1 MSGLNKVAQSCYKAK
16 YHEAKKQSSQQSKGA
31 PGARFPFAVK
41 GRSVE
46 KKPNVPASSQAGL
59 AQVDMAFHGR
69 GSGVVDKP

>member
-1 MSGLNKVAQSCYKAK
+1 MSGLNKVATKYKVK

-46 KKPNVPASSQAGL
+46 KKPDVPTTPRINST
-59 AQVDMAFHGR
+59 
-69 GSGVVDKP
+69 